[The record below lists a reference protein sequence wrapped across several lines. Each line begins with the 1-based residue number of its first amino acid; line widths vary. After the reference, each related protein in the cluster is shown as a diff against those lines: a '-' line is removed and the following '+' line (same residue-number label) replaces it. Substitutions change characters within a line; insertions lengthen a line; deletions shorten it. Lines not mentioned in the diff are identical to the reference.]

1 MSRPKKLVKSNKST
15 SLIVFFFKYVPLNS
29 KPTWFIWHFDDFF
42 CPDVFDFSG
51 LTLNT
56 ITYVDF
62 STYFTEKINH
72 NLMFSFFFQY
82 FSDIAQNPETNQR
95 PPASFVH
102 SSGYLP
108 AAATTN
114 PTTSSS
120 GLYNSNS
127 RETSPY
133 SEFVNNGPTRIAM
146 PYRVPDP
153 VMPPW
158 VTSTASVT
166 SSTEHVYA
174 VPARVIRSSEES
186 VVSFIKEKS
195 TKTREIKIKK
205 ISPIF
210 FFQFLGPCW
219 STWPPIGW

>member
-1 MSRPKKLVKSNKST
+1 
-15 SLIVFFFKYVPLNS
+15 
-29 KPTWFIWHFDDFF
+29 
-42 CPDVFDFSG
+42 
-51 LTLNT
+51 
-56 ITYVDF
+56 
-62 STYFTEKINH
+62 
-72 NLMFSFFFQY
+72 MFSFFFQY

-114 PTTSSS
+114 PTASSS

-205 ISPIF
+205 ISRIF
-210 FFQFLGPCW
+210 FFQFLGPC
-219 STWPPIGW
+219 

>member
-1 MSRPKKLVKSNKST
+1 
-15 SLIVFFFKYVPLNS
+15 
-29 KPTWFIWHFDDFF
+29 
-42 CPDVFDFSG
+42 
-51 LTLNT
+51 
-56 ITYVDF
+56 
-62 STYFTEKINH
+62 
-72 NLMFSFFFQY
+72 MFSFFFQY

-108 AAATTN
+108 ASAATT
-114 PTTSSS
+114 PASS

-186 VVSFIKEKS
+186 VVS
-195 TKTREIKIKK
+195 
-205 ISPIF
+205 IF
-210 FFQFLGPCW
+210 FKKKQKKCKKSMIFLERKKL
-219 STWPPIGW
+219 

>member
-1 MSRPKKLVKSNKST
+1 
-15 SLIVFFFKYVPLNS
+15 
-29 KPTWFIWHFDDFF
+29 
-42 CPDVFDFSG
+42 
-51 LTLNT
+51 
-56 ITYVDF
+56 
-62 STYFTEKINH
+62 
-72 NLMFSFFFQY
+72 MFSHFQY

-108 AAATTN
+108 AASTT
-114 PTTSSS
+114 PASS
-120 GLYNSNS
+120 GLYNNS

-186 VVSFIKEKS
+186 VVSL
-195 TKTREIKIKK
+195 KIKK
-205 ISPIF
+205 SAKKKSTIF
-210 FFQFLGPCW
+210 KEEEKTSN
-219 STWPPIGW
+219 STAGQKI

>member
-1 MSRPKKLVKSNKST
+1 M
-15 SLIVFFFKYVPLNS
+15 
-29 KPTWFIWHFDDFF
+29 
-42 CPDVFDFSG
+42 
-51 LTLNT
+51 
-56 ITYVDF
+56 
-62 STYFTEKINH
+62 
-72 NLMFSFFFQY
+72 
-82 FSDIAQNPETNQR
+82 
-95 PPASFVH
+95 H

-108 AAATTN
+108 AAAATTN
-114 PTTSSS
+114 PTASSS

-195 TKTREIKIKK
+195 TKTREMKIKK
-205 ISPIF
+205 NSRIF
-210 FFQFLGPCW
+210 FYYNFRALLINVTPDRLEV
-219 STWPPIGW
+219 

>member
-1 MSRPKKLVKSNKST
+1 
-15 SLIVFFFKYVPLNS
+15 
-29 KPTWFIWHFDDFF
+29 
-42 CPDVFDFSG
+42 
-51 LTLNT
+51 
-56 ITYVDF
+56 
-62 STYFTEKINH
+62 
-72 NLMFSFFFQY
+72 MFSHFQY

-114 PTTSSS
+114 PTASSS

-186 VVSFIKEKS
+186 VVSL
-195 TKTREIKIKK
+195 KIKK
-205 ISPIF
+205 SAKKNQRFLKKRRKLRTARRAKIFKKVQAKKLVKSNIAKKISVKFHI
-210 FFQFLGPCW
+210 W
-219 STWPPIGW
+219 